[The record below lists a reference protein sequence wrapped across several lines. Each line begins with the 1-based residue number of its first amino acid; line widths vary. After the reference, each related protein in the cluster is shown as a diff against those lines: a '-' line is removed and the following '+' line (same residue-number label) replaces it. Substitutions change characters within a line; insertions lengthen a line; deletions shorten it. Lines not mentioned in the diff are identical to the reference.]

1 MSETKKQFSIAQ
13 FYSKFGMFFILI
25 VLFIVASVASPNFLT
40 QTNLTNVLRQI
51 TVVTIL
57 ACGCSFVII
66 SGNINIGY
74 DGILVCVGCG
84 SAMVYAATQNLF
96 IAVIAGIAFGVIFGI
111 GYGVFVTTFKI
122 PGFIVGLA
130 MTSIGSGIIL
140 LATGGNKVPKT
151 ELGNFSVIGQGYVGP
166 IPICVIIMIGV
177 LIVCHIILKK
187 SRFGMKVMAVGG
199 NREAAV
205 TSGINVNK
213 VIRQVFI
220 LDGICCA
227 IGAIIFMSRLN
238 SGDPAAGGG
247 ICFDAITA
255 ACVGGVSIAGG
266 EGSITGSFIGAI
278 IVGIIDNLLNLM
290 NVNANFQD
298 IVSGVV
304 IIVAIVVDVSVKR
317 AIANNVKKAVR

>member
-1 MSETKKQFSIAQ
+1 MSVAKKKFNLAQ
-13 FYSKFGMFFILI
+13 FYGRFGMFFILI
-25 VLFIVASVASPNFLT
+25 ALFIVAAFASPNFLT
-40 QTNLTNVLRQI
+40 QSNLTNVLRQI
-51 TVVTIL
+51 TSVTIL

-84 SAMVYAATQNLF
+84 SAMVYASVQNLF
-96 IAVIAGIAFGVIFGI
+96 IAVIAGIAFGIIFGI
-111 GYGVFVTTFKI
+111 GYGIFVTTFKI

-140 LATGGNKVPKT
+140 LATGGKTIPKT
-151 ELGNFSVIGQGYVGP
+151 SLGNFSVIGQGYVGA
-166 IPICVIIMIGV
+166 IPICVIIMFAI
-177 LIVCHIILKK
+177 LIICHIILKR

-199 NREAAV
+199 NREAALS
-205 TSGINVNK
+205 SGINVNK

-227 IGAIIFMSRLN
+227 IGAIVYMSRLN

-255 ACVGGVSIAGG
+255 VCIGGVSISGG
-266 EGSITGSFIGAI
+266 EGTIAGSFVGAV
-278 IVGIIDNLLNLM
+278 IVGMLENLLNLL
-290 NVNANFQD
+290 NVNSNWQD
-298 IVSGVV
+298 IVSGIV
-304 IIVAIVVDVSVKR
+304 IIVAIVVDISVKR
-317 AIANNVKKAVR
+317 AITSNVKKTVR